1 MKFVNC
7 RELVNLKAQKAQ
19 LKRCLEHE
27 KTRFKEGFS
36 KLETK
41 HKQEVDKLNIKIN
54 EMEDE
59 IGHLQAINPRKQIPT
74 RYFDDLGVSVLEID
88 DSSQRSST
96 SGTSTKPSSSQ
107 SSVSSSKTS
116 TSSNAS
122 SSTSSKTLP
131 SKSRV
136 LTASTNTNKIKLPL
150 QKSNSI
156 FGKSRLSSSGTNSL
170 HKRMY
175 NNAANLPDGMA
186 YDGMGRTV
194 RAETGFKT
202 AAVKVKRL
210 A

>member
-1 MKFVNC
+1 VNI
-7 RELVNLKAQKAQ
+7 KAQKLQ
-19 LKRCLEHE
+19 LKRSLEHE

-36 KLETK
+36 KLEIK
-41 HKQEVDKLNIKIN
+41 QKQEVDKLNIKIN
-54 EMEDE
+54 ELEDE
-59 IGHLQAINPRKQIPT
+59 IAHLQAINSRKQKIPT
-74 RYFDDLGVSVLEID
+74 RYFDDLGVGMLDIG
-88 DSSQRSST
+88 DSSQKSSA

-116 TSSNAS
+116 ASTSSKSS
-122 SSTSSKTLP
+122 SSTSINTLPLP

-136 LTASTNTNKIKLPL
+136 LAASTNTNKVKVPL
-150 QKSNSI
+150 QKSNNI
-156 FGKSRLSSSGTNSL
+156 FGTARLSSSGTNSL

-194 RAETGFKT
+194 RAESGFKT
-202 AAVKVKRL
+202 AAFKVKRL